1 MAMMQKN
8 PLISSAFEDT
18 APAGQDLNEE
28 EARRL
33 AEAYSAGDAEAIN
46 TILSGGNNQTP
57 VEPFRSFTDN
67 TPTGFSQVGAPAIES
82 ANVTTLSNVTSGK
95 NAVLEDVA
103 KEDNQANVSPL
114 NAVPTQTSAPQTTQ
128 VSEQPLA
135 TDPTAGL
142 TVDNVL
148 DWTIKNPNATI
159 TPEIQALID
168 GYFVKNPIDMTD
180 MFKDMEWS
188 WDRGFYNPKKEAEE
202 AAKKDVAITA
212 LSKQIL
218 NQGTAS
224 QWTGQGYGSAEAN
237 AKDMAKILTGIGIT
251 DIKQFGKVEKT
262 VPVSSIGITKQN
274 GVWGQTS
281 TDEDGNTSF
290 NPVDESKIV
299 KKNGEDVYKTGE
311 TYFGNKETGQAVPNT
326 YSERQT
332 GNAWGGTFAGKG
344 NTGYRVQFTDDGTP
358 VFYTT
363 GASSNDLVNFFAD
376 NPILGKI
383 ATVAAAYY
391 GGPAGVAALQAAQGA
406 SIEDIAKSALLTYAG
421 GQIAQGV
428 SGSESL
434 VNSVGQNTANI
445 IGKTAGQVVSSGGK
459 ADIIATLV
467 GNGVEAGTNSVLG
480 NIEGFGDLSA
490 GQKTFVQNVVKTTL
504 MNGGHL
510 TEDQLVDAALAAGT
524 TAIEESKKGVNAV
537 AIKAQE
543 TVDNAVNNAVNNG
556 DVSAPSNLATKEIKS
571 SITEPTTTD
580 TITAGNI
587 DTTLPTVDPL
597 EEIKGMSKFNDAYA
611 AARKLLGPN
620 QTFEWNGKQY
630 STATAEERPE
640 LSGKTTT
647 PAISSTITNYVT
659 DKLAKNIT
667 SPEFNPADLTK
678 DEMAKFVSAYSS
690 ATDAQKAQLLKG
702 ADQATYK
709 VIDTLLKQ
717 TAALNPT
724 GAGDLAAPST
734 SPDLKAWDKSA
745 ISTAV
750 DVAKTAGNL
759 VAADVAGLG
768 VRGAQFLGDLMG
780 QDTDG
785 FAKVQNLLVNDK
797 DKSMSKLVGNE
808 KVVAGGIASGIESA
822 VAWTLGG
829 PMAGVATV
837 AGVVANNTWVE
848 GANEGLSAV
857 DNAKRTAAMTA
868 LEVAGEML
876 GIPGM
881 KNIMKGVPITGSVSD
896 IVNAIKRSGA
906 GMLNEQA
913 SELMTTIAQF
923 SVDKFASFGL
933 SKDATFDDFQ
943 KALKDTIIATAAAVG
958 TSSGISTA
966 TRSASGSTSQIADAD
981 RTAVS
986 PDLSLLTKGSEFGA
1000 KAGDTSNQGLNPVSS
1015 EAIDFNKLDKSG
1027 QTSILDNLR
1036 NQIATLGLATTL
1048 TLGSVG
1054 AIASPVDIDSHVTTS
1069 IQSAVDSKSDI
1080 TKAINS
1086 SVSSSISSAINNKVD
1101 SSTAIDSAI
1110 SSAITSAVNNN
1121 TSPTTAIDSS
1131 VSSAINS
1138 AVSSNVNVSAAV
1150 TSAVNSAVTT
1160 AINTSVANNTMT
1172 TATVNSAVNSAIN
1185 SAVTTAVNNNV
1196 NVNTAVNNAVTA
1208 AVTAAVTNNVSVADA
1223 INAAVSSVTNLNVD
1237 VKTVTALATQVAND
1251 TVVKKKVIDE
1261 INTLISVPPVTPP
1274 VTPPVP
1280 PTVTPTKTVKQ
1291 KQKVDEALAG
1301 SGFTFGGTNVIDP
1314 LKESFLKTY
1323 MTKDSFKD
1331 PLEKLREMQGADQPA
1346 DNQMM
1351 QQQIDPYLASI
1362 LAERNATQPETQEPQ
1377 SPPLWSFGQEPD
1389 SIDAMLTPKT
1399 TTASTPETK
1408 FKSGGFVAPL
1418 QMASGGG
1425 SGDSMALPLLAK
1437 SGGALGALPRPD
1449 GRMDFRHGAHVAGD
1463 GDGQSDDIK
1472 AMLADGEFVFP
1483 ADVVSALGNGST
1495 KAGSDKL
1502 YEMMHAIRDR
1512 ARSTGTKDLPP
1523 PALKS
1528 PLDYLKKGSKK

>member
-180 MFKDMEWS
+180 MFKDMVFS
-188 WDRGFYNPKKEAEE
+188 LDRGFYNPKKEAEE

-480 NIEGFGDLSA
+480 NIEGFSDLSA

-510 TEDQLVDAALAAGT
+510 SEDQLVDAALSAGV
-524 TAIEESKKGVNAV
+524 TAMEESKKGVNAV

-543 TVDNAVNNAVNNG
+543 TVDNAVNNAINNAT
-556 DVSAPSNLATKEIKS
+556 STNEAPTTSNLANKEVTS

-580 TITAGNI
+580 VVPPSNI
-587 DTTLPTVDPL
+587 ELPAPTVDPL
-597 EEIKGMSKFNDAYA
+597 GEIKGMSKFNDAYA

-647 PAISSTITNYVT
+647 PAVSSTITNYVT
-659 DKLAKNIT
+659 DKLANNIT

-678 DEMAKFVSAYSS
+678 DEMAKFVSAYSG

-717 TAALNPT
+717 TASLNPT
-724 GAGDLAAPST
+724 GAGDQPVPAGTPE
-734 SPDLKAWDKSA
+734 LKAWDKSA

-759 VAADVAGLG
+759 AAADVAGLG

-780 QDTDG
+780 QDTDN
-785 FAKVQNLLVNDK
+785 FSKVQELLVNDK

-848 GANEGLSAV
+848 GAKEGLSAV

-881 KNIMKGVPITGSVSD
+881 KNIMKGIPVTGSVSD

-906 GMLNEQA
+906 GLLNEQA

-933 SKDATFDDFQ
+933 SKDATFEDFQ
-943 KALKDTIIATAAAVG
+943 TALKDTIIATTAAVG

-966 TRSASGSTSQIADAD
+966 TRSASGSTSQISDAD
-981 RTAVS
+981 RTPVE
-986 PDLSLLTKGSEFGA
+986 PDLSLLTKGSAFGA

-1015 EAIDFNKLDKSG
+1015 EAIDFNNLDKSG
-1027 QTSILDNLR
+1027 QKSILDNLR
-1036 NQIATLGLATTL
+1036 SQVANLGLTTAL
-1048 TLGSVG
+1048 TLSSLGS
-1054 AIASPVDIDSHVTTS
+1054 IANATDIDSYVS
-1069 IQSAVDSKSDI
+1069 SNIQSAANYGSNVE
-1080 TKAINS
+1080 TAISS
-1086 SVSSSISSAINNKVD
+1086 SVSDSIKSAITNKVSSSDAIDSAVTSAVTSAINNN
-1101 SSTAIDSAI
+1101 TNTPTAI
-1110 SSAITSAVNNN
+1110 SSAVA
-1121 TSPTTAIDSS
+1121 
-1131 VSSAINS
+1131 
-1138 AVSSNVNVSAAV
+1138 
-1150 TSAVNSAVTT
+1150 SAVNSAVTNKVNASNAVNSAVNSAITT
-1160 AINTSVANNTMT
+1160 AINKSVANNTMT
-1172 TATVNSAVNSAIN
+1172 TETINSAVNAAVNSAVTA
-1185 SAVTTAVNNNV
+1185 AVNQNV
-1196 NVNTAVNNAVTA
+1196 NVNTAVSA
-1208 AVTAAVTNNVSVADA
+1208 AVFAAVNAAVQNNVSVADA
-1223 INAAVSSVTNLNVD
+1223 VNAVVASVSNYNVSVANITSI
-1237 VKTVTALATQVAND
+1237 ATQAAND
-1251 TVVKKKVIDE
+1251 TVVKKKTIDE
-1261 INTLISVPPVTPP
+1261 INNLIS
-1274 VTPPVP
+1274 
-1280 PTVTPTKTVKQ
+1280 PTTPTKSKKTT
-1291 KQKVDEALAG
+1291 DESVAG
-1301 SGFTFGGTNVIDP
+1301 SGGFTFSGSGKIDP

-1331 PLEKLREMQGADQPA
+1331 PLEKLREMQGAEQPA

-1362 LAERNATQPETQEPQ
+1362 LAERNATQGQPEPEEPQ
-1377 SPPLWSFGQEPD
+1377 SPALWSFGQEPD
-1389 SIDAMLTPKT
+1389 SIDAMLAPKT
-1399 TTASTPETK
+1399 TTAPVPEK
-1408 FKSGGFVAPL
+1408 AFKSGGFVAPL
-1418 QMASGGG
+1418 QMASGGDSGG
-1425 SGDSMALPLLAK
+1425 SMPLPLLAK

-1449 GRMDFRHGAHVAGD
+1449 GRMDFRHGAHVAGE